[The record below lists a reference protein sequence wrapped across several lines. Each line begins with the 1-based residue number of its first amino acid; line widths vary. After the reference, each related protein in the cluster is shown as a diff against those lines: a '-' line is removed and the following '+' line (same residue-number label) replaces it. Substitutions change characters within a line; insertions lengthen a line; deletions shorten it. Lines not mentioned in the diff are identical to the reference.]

1 MKQMEYRRLATP
13 GDAYELQNIIH
24 AAGIHCDLTQGA
36 GEGKDCTLVINRVSS
51 TLVSVFDVQGF
62 YVMQTIE
69 AELFYAT
76 ITVGLTKSYS
86 GEPIP
91 VEKVYDELAFFQSH
105 LIASKKI
112 YLSANCTLSTIVLSG
127 QLEPHVN
134 IKFINYPR
142 FPLSLEIFKSTVLET
157 AHHLQ

>member
-1 MKQMEYRRLATP
+1 MP
-13 GDAYELQNIIH
+13 GLP
-24 AAGIHCDLTQGA
+24 DLLNN
-36 GEGKDCTLVINRVSS
+36 KYVSS

-142 FPLSLEIFKSTVLET
+142 FPLSLDIFKSAVLET
-157 AHHLQ
+157 AHHLQQKLHQNRLVIEFHDSIVMLQQNEDTDPAILTSH